1 MLTVCDDIW
10 CIVIV
15 IEVREWC
22 HTSNYAIFCWTYM
35 LVVLDNFKEVS
46 VKSCCVLLYVFQ
58 GNILFFIYLSPSQYV
73 MISKIIHENNNSK
86 CKMFKKKNPI
96 NT

>member
-1 MLTVCDDIW
+1 
-10 CIVIV
+10 
-15 IEVREWC
+15 
-22 HTSNYAIFCWTYM
+22 M

-46 VKSCCVLLYVFQ
+46 VTSCCVLLYVFQ

-86 CKMFKKKNPI
+86 CKIFKKKNPI
-96 NT
+96 NTLGDTVRSMCSLIVHKKINTFGVL